1 MPVLRTPFWGDD
13 EPNSQRAA
21 TLSYF
26 QLRALRYVW
35 NSTSDWIRSEG
46 RFFPVS
52 AFENV
57 FIFTNV
63 GSRWSYKLIS
73 VAAVVMCALA
83 VGWLFRLL
91 VNARG
96 MMLLG
101 VMCFVASV
109 QVRHWYDPTIGFGL
123 LLPSVTFKFVL
134 VFCLALKMLHLA
146 NYRWRHLLGAL
157 AALLWTSA
165 VLQYEAVFFVYP
177 VILATVLSFRNVEIS
192 RRIGALMWT
201 LVPTMSTVLL
211 ALVLRSRVV
220 PSEGYRVNFEV
231 VPVLST
237 LAKQIVA
244 ALPLSSTMLMN
255 QSAWSA
261 WSIPIV
267 ISSAI
272 PIFAVMWT
280 RWASDADVQLTTSRR
295 PVLVG
300 IAMVVC
306 GALPAAVSVKWQTQL
321 FWGTGYL
328 FVFIQ
333 FVGTALLISGLAVG
347 LGAQVQ
353 SVGRL
358 GRTSVLALV
367 ALAIA
372 GMGGIHAAGIEDVAW
387 RTEPIAWKREL
398 YEANVRDGFFADI
411 PTGASIIS
419 SSYNPN
425 GWVNPW
431 YYQWLGGSRTH
442 RLSGTVNG
450 MVAACTEAEKD
461 GRCSL
466 AGPWWGFAELQA
478 GPRETV
484 DVLGLYV
491 RLDTDSVTTEMAAGT
506 VRLSARKYELLP
518 LNCRENLE
526 KTKSGNWTGSCGQ
539 DVRTFAQVQALLNS
553 E

>member
-26 QLRALRYVW
+26 QMRALRYVW

-73 VAAVVMCALA
+73 AAAVVMCALA

-123 LLPSVTFKFVL
+123 LLPSVTFKFVI

-146 NYRWRHLLGAL
+146 DSRWRHLLGAL

-177 VILATVLSFRNVEIS
+177 VVLATVLSFRNVEIS
-192 RRIGALMWT
+192 RRIGTLMWT
-201 LVPTMSTVLL
+201 LVPTISTVLL

-220 PSEGYRVNFEV
+220 PSEGYRVNLEV

-244 ALPLSSTMLMN
+244 ALPFSSTTLMN
-255 QSAWSA
+255 QSAWSG
-261 WSIPIV
+261 WSVPIAV
-267 ISSAI
+267 SSAI
-272 PIFAVMWT
+272 PVFAVMWS
-280 RWASDADVQLTTSRR
+280 RSASAAKTQSATSRR

-300 IAMVVC
+300 VALVVC
-306 GALPAAVSVKWQTQL
+306 GALPAAVSVKWQVQL

-333 FVGTALLISGLAVG
+333 FVGTALLVAGVVVG
-347 LGAQVQ
+347 LGTRVQ
-353 SVGRL
+353 SFGRS
-358 GRTSVLALV
+358 GRASVLAV
-367 ALAIA
+367 AALAIGGMA
-372 GMGGIHAAGIEDVAW
+372 GVHSAGLADVAW

-398 YEANVRDGFFADI
+398 YEANVRDGFFEVV
-411 PTGASIIS
+411 PEEASIIS
-419 SSYNPN
+419 SSYAPN
-425 GWVNPW
+425 GWFNPW
-431 YYQWLGGSRTH
+431 YYQWLGGSKTH

-450 MVAACTEAEKD
+450 MVAACTEAEKED
-461 GRCSL
+461 RCSL
-466 AGPWWGFAELQA
+466 DGPWWGFVELQA

-484 DVLGLYV
+484 DALGLYV
-491 RLDTDSVTTEMAAGT
+491 RIDTDPMNTEMAPGT
-506 VRLSARKYELLP
+506 IRLSARSSQLLP
-518 LNCRENLE
+518 IECRLSLE
-526 KTKSGNWTGSCGQ
+526 KTESGNWSGSCGP
-539 DVRTFAQVQALLNS
+539 DIRTFAQVSQLLS
-553 E
+553 PE